1 MYWSIWT
8 NSVKKFNQIKIERS
22 LFHHI
27 SKINHSGEIL
37 AGSVGIEKS
46 SVYTLL
52 MVMLYPAKDSSVC
65 ESKVLTNFYLARR
78 KCWKM
83 KF

>member
-8 NSVKKFNQIKIERS
+8 NSVKKFNQIKIEHS
-22 LFHHI
+22 LFHLL
-27 SKINHSGEIL
+27 NHSGKTL
-37 AGSVGIEKS
+37 VGSVGVEKS

>member
-46 SVYTLL
+46 SEYTLL

-65 ESKVLTNFYLARR
+65 
-78 KCWKM
+78 
-83 KF
+83 